1 MSLFKENC
9 EIRLAGEMK
18 SCSKNSSGSFFF
30 WQDKFILISN
40 FFSFSSFLVLS
51 YLFVKTFYWRTDFD
65 LNSAT
70 SERKRKR
77 RNKLM
82 NRFQRRRERKNR
94 FETNKIGTILIC
106 FRSEL
111 ISANKVLCKSQAH
124 WLFFR
129 GLWIRRKTRWATD
142 SMFEWNVQCS
152 RFESRAGCGGSD
164 GHSSLDREQYSAVH

>member
-1 MSLFKENC
+1 MSLLRKTAKFVWLGKWK
-9 EIRLAGEMK
+9 LAPRTAQGLF
-18 SCSKNSSGSFFF
+18 SF
-30 WQDKFILISN
+30 DKTIHFNIKL
-40 FFSFSSFLVLS
+40 FSFSSSFLILS

-111 ISANKVLCKSQAH
+111 ISANKVLCKSQKRPID
-124 WLFFR
+124 FFSR
-129 GLWIRRKTRWATD
+129 TLDSSKNPLGDRFDVRMER
-142 SMFEWNVQCS
+142 SMFSVRIPRWMWW
-152 RFESRAGCGGSD
+152 
-164 GHSSLDREQYSAVH
+164 